1 MSIALEIFERVARAT
16 KNVGQTPAAESRS
29 GHPFDERNIHPE
41 IATVAKKL
49 FDDGHFSQATFEA
62 FKFIDNK
69 IKALSG
75 IQDSGFNLMMAAF
88 TEKNPKIQ
96 LTDLVSTSDK
106 DEQLGFRH
114 MFAGS
119 MSGIRNPR
127 AHDNLVD
134 PIDLCLDHLSL
145 ASVLMRRLDTRRGP

>member
-16 KNVGQTPAAESRS
+16 KNVSQTQAAESRS

-41 IATVAKKL
+41 VATASKKL

-62 FKFIDNK
+62 LKFLDNK
-69 IKALSG
+69 VKTLSG
-75 IQDSGFNLMMAAF
+75 VQDSGFNLMMAAF
-88 TEKNPKIQ
+88 TERNPRIQ
-96 LTDLVSTSDK
+96 LTDLVTASDK

-127 AHDNLVD
+127 AHDILVD

-145 ASVLMRRLDTRRGP
+145 ASVLMRRLDARKAP